1 MIRACVLDAYSSKV
15 RVRES
20 LKELSTCSFV
30 KLAMSM
36 NLSGL
41 NKRQAQNY
49 RTKSYK
55 RYVAVAIA
63 TYQWYGLIIS
73 IPEAAILMGKWQT
86 S

>member
-1 MIRACVLDAYSSKV
+1 MIRACVLDAYSSNV

-30 KLAMSM
+30 KLVMSM

-63 TYQWYGLIIS
+63 TY
-73 IPEAAILMGKWQT
+73 
-86 S
+86 